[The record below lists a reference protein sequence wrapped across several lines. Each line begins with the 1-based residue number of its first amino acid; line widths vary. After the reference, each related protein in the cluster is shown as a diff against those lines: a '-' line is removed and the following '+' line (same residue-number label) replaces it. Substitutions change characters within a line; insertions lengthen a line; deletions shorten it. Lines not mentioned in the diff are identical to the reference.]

1 MENIKKRLELQYDE
15 KAIAAVQE
23 RYIFA
28 LQDKHSYSRMDQRL
42 MSHKYEHHQPNHLF
56 ASNTELKFHL
66 KTLANEYGLNFS

>member
-1 MENIKKRLELQYDE
+1 VKILVMENIKKRLELQYDE

-42 MSHKYEHHQPNHLF
+42 MSHKYEHH
-56 ASNTELKFHL
+56 
-66 KTLANEYGLNFS
+66 